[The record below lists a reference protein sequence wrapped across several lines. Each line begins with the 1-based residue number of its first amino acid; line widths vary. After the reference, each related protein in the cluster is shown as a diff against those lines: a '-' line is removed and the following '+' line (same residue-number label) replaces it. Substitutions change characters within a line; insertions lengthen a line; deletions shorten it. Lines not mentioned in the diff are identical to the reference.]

1 MLRRANYLYANASRD
16 FVRTSTAVSVS
27 VYLVALDALNSISS
41 VDKSI
46 AKYGW
51 LTVLIDKSQ

>member
-1 MLRRANYLYANASRD
+1 MKAYYMYANASRD
-16 FVRTSTAVSVS
+16 FVRTSTETVSVS

-51 LTVLIDKSQ
+51 LTVFIDKSQ

>member
-1 MLRRANYLYANASRD
+1 MYANASRD
-16 FVRTSTAVSVS
+16 FVRTITAVSVS